1 MLKYLPLLLA
11 LPLAALD
18 AQLSLRDALRLAD
31 SSAYNNRIAGADAR
45 AQHAQAL
52 APLQGILPN
61 LRVEAGALATT
72 DPINAFGTKL
82 RQRRITAADFNP
94 TTLNFPDAARTRM
107 AGLVWEQPLFNAD
120 AWTGRRAAA
129 AAADAT
135 DAMQDWTRTGTRVDV
150 ITAYYGSTLAL
161 EVRSTLDAAR
171 RAADAHVA
179 RARALADTGLV
190 TRSDA
195 LLAEVKAGEI
205 HAEFLEAESDVAHA
219 QRGLAVVLGVSQLP
233 NALPTTLPDAARI
246 RSIATRDAAP
256 PVDATATPS
265 ADRRDEG
272 QGSAAV
278 DTRAD
283 VRAAAAA
290 RRAAA
295 ADAWRAKALYLPRV
309 NGFARYDWNDR
320 NALFANERAWTVGVM
335 ATWTPFAGASE
346 IGEVR
351 GANARAAAA
360 DARAEAAAAQ
370 AALDLARSRDRVAV
384 ALAQLEI
391 AERAVTQA
399 AEAHRIVARKY
410 DGGLATIS
418 DLLEAAA
425 LETQSRLGEA
435 AARYRLILATAER
448 HVAIGADLS
457 AMVALD
463 NAPTDR

>member
-1 MLKYLPLLLA
+1 MLKYLLVLLA
-11 LPLAALD
+11 LPLAALP
-18 AQLSLRDALRLAD
+18 AQLSLRDALRIAD
-31 SSAYNNRIAGADAR
+31 SSAYANRIAGADAR
-45 AQHAQAL
+45 AQRAQTI

-82 RQRRITAADFNP
+82 RQRSITAADFNP
-94 TTLNFPDAARTRM
+94 ATLNFPDAARTRM

-120 AWTGRRAAA
+120 AWTGRRAAS
-129 AAADAT
+129 AAADAM
-135 DAMQDWTRTGTRVDV
+135 DAMQAWTRTGTRVDV
-150 ITAYYGSTLAL
+150 IKAYYGSTLAL
-161 EVRSTLDAAR
+161 EVRRTLDAAR

-205 HAEFLEAESDVAHA
+205 HAKFLEADADVAHA
-219 QRGLAVVLGVSQLP
+219 QRGLTVVLGLAQLP
-233 NALPTTLPDAARI
+233 DALPTALPSAASI
-246 RSIATRDAAP
+246 RALAARDAAAP
-256 PVDATATPS
+256 ADATATT
-265 ADRRDEG
+265 
-272 QGSAAV
+272 AAPAGT
-278 DTRAD
+278 DRAD
-283 VRAAAAA
+283 VRAADAA

-295 ADAWRAKALYLPRV
+295 ADAWRAKSLYLPRV

-320 NALFANERAWTVGVM
+320 TAFFANERAWTVGVM

-360 DARAEAAAAQ
+360 SARADAAAAQ
-370 AALDLARSRDRVAV
+370 ASLELARSSDRVTV
-384 ALAQLEI
+384 ALAQLDI
-391 AERAVTQA
+391 AEKAVAQA
-399 AEAHRIVARKY
+399 TEAHRIVARKY

-435 AARYRLILATAER
+435 AARYQLILATAER
-448 HVAIGADLS
+448 HVALGADLS
-457 AMVALD
+457 TMVALD
-463 NAPTDR
+463 NASTDR

>member
-1 MLKYLPLLLA
+1 MLKTLALLLVLPFGA
-11 LPLAALD
+11 LS

-31 SSAYNNRIAGADAR
+31 SSAYANRIAGADAR
-45 AQHAQAL
+45 ALHAQAI
-52 APLQGILPN
+52 APLRGILPN

-82 RQRRITAADFNP
+82 RQRSITAADFNP
-94 TTLNFPDAARTRM
+94 ATLNYPEAVRTRM
-107 AGLVWEQPLFNAD
+107 AGLVLEQPLFNAD
-120 AWTGRRAAA
+120 AWTGRRAASA
-129 AAADAT
+129 AAEAT
-135 DAMQDWTRTGTRVDV
+135 DAMQDWTRAVTRVDV
-150 ITAYYGSTLAL
+150 IKAYYGSTLAL
-161 EVRSTLDAAR
+161 EVQHTLDAAG

-195 LLAEVKAGEI
+195 LLAEVRAGEI
-205 HAEFLEAESDVAHA
+205 HAKLLEAESDVAHA
-219 QRGLAVVLGVSQLP
+219 QRGLAVILGLP
-233 NALPTTLPDAARI
+233 QLPDALPQALPDADRI
-246 RSIATRDAAP
+246 RAIAAERAAMS
-256 PVDATATPS
+256 DATAT
-265 ADRRDEG
+265 AD
-272 QGSAAV
+272 V
-278 DTRAD
+278 RAD

-295 ADAWRAKALYLPRV
+295 TDAWRAKSLYLPRV

-320 NALFANERAWTVGVM
+320 TRFFANERAWTVGVM

-360 DARAEAAAAQ
+360 DARAEAATAQ
-370 AALDLARSRDRVAV
+370 AALDLARSRDRVNV
-384 ALAQLEI
+384 ALAQLAI
-391 AERAVTQA
+391 AERAVAQA
-399 AEAHRIVARKY
+399 TDAHRIVARKY

-425 LETQSRLGEA
+425 LETQARLGEA
-435 AARYRLILATAER
+435 AARYQLILATTER
-448 HVAIGADLS
+448 QIALGADLS

-463 NAPTDR
+463 PAPSDR

>member
-11 LPLAALD
+11 LPLAALP
-18 AQLSLRDALRLAD
+18 AQLSLRDALRIAD
-31 SSAYNNRIAGADAR
+31 SSAYANRIAGADAR
-45 AQHAQAL
+45 AQQAQAI

-82 RQRRITAADFNP
+82 RQRSITAADFNP
-94 TTLNFPDAARTRM
+94 ATLNFPDAARTRM

-120 AWTGRRAAA
+120 AWTGRRAAS
-129 AAADAT
+129 AAADAMG
-135 DAMQDWTRTGTRVDV
+135 AMQDWTRTGTRVDV
-150 ITAYYGSTLAL
+150 IKAYYGSTLAL
-161 EVRSTLDAAR
+161 EVRNTLDAAR

-205 HAEFLEAESDVAHA
+205 HAKFLEAESDVAHA
-219 QRGLAVVLGVSQLP
+219 QRGLTVVLGLRQLP
-233 NALPTTLPDAARI
+233 DALPTALPDAARI
-246 RSIATRDAAP
+246 RGMATDAAAPADATATRDAE
-256 PVDATATPS
+256 V
-265 ADRRDEG
+265 
-272 QGSAAV
+272 SAAGARP
-278 DTRAD
+278 TARAD
-283 VRAAAAA
+283 VRAAEAA

-295 ADAWRAKALYLPRV
+295 TDAWRAKSLYLPRV

-320 NALFANERAWTVGVM
+320 NAFFANERAWTVGVM

-360 DARAEAAAAQ
+360 SARADAANAQ
-370 AALDLARSRDRVAV
+370 AALELARSRDRVSL
-384 ALAQLEI
+384 ALAQLDI
-391 AERAVTQA
+391 AEKAVAQA
-399 AEAHRIVARKY
+399 TEAHRIVARKY

-435 AARYRLILATAER
+435 AARYQLILATAER
-448 HVAIGADLS
+448 HVALGADLS

-463 NAPTDR
+463 NASTDR

>member
-1 MLKYLPLLLA
+1 MFKYLALLLA
-11 LPLAALD
+11 LPLAALP
-18 AQLSLRDALRLAD
+18 AQLSLRDALRIAD
-31 SSAYNNRIAGADAR
+31 SSAYANRIAGADAR
-45 AQHAQAL
+45 AQHAQAI

-82 RQRRITAADFNP
+82 RQRSITAADFNP
-94 TTLNFPDAARTRM
+94 ATLNFPDAARTRM
-107 AGLVWEQPLFNAD
+107 AGLVWEQPLFSAD
-120 AWTGRRAAA
+120 AWTGRRAAS
-129 AAADAT
+129 AAADAM
-135 DAMQDWTRTGTRVDV
+135 DAMQDWTRTGTRVEV
-150 ITAYYGSTLAL
+150 IKAYYGSTLAL
-161 EVRSTLDAAR
+161 DVRRTLDAAR

-205 HAEFLEAESDVAHA
+205 HAKFLEADSDVAHA
-219 QRGLAVVLGVSQLP
+219 QRGLAVVLGLSQLP
-233 NALPTTLPDAARI
+233 DALPSSLPDAARI
-246 RSIATRDAAP
+246 RNMARETAVAADAPAP
-256 PVDATATPS
+256 GAHTTA
-265 ADRRDEG
+265 
-272 QGSAAV
+272 
-278 DTRAD
+278 RAD
-283 VRAAAAA
+283 LRAAEAA

-295 ADAWRAKALYLPRV
+295 TDAWRAKSLYLPRV

-320 NALFANERAWTVGVM
+320 TAFFANERAWTVGVM

-360 DARAEAAAAQ
+360 AARADAANAQ
-370 AALDLARSRDRVAV
+370 AALELARSRDRMTL

-391 AERAVTQA
+391 AERAVAQA

-435 AARYRLILATAER
+435 AARYQLILATAER
-448 HVAIGADLS
+448 HLALGADLS
-457 AMVALD
+457 TMVALD
-463 NAPTDR
+463 NASSDR

>member
-1 MLKYLPLLLA
+1 
-11 LPLAALD
+11 
-18 AQLSLRDALRLAD
+18 
-31 SSAYNNRIAGADAR
+31 
-45 AQHAQAL
+45 
-52 APLQGILPN
+52 
-61 LRVEAGALATT
+61 
-72 DPINAFGTKL
+72 
-82 RQRRITAADFNP
+82 
-94 TTLNFPDAARTRM
+94 
-107 AGLVWEQPLFNAD
+107 
-120 AWTGRRAAA
+120 
-129 AAADAT
+129 
-135 DAMQDWTRTGTRVDV
+135 
-150 ITAYYGSTLAL
+150 
-161 EVRSTLDAAR
+161 
-171 RAADAHVA
+171 
-179 RARALADTGLV
+179 
-190 TRSDA
+190 
-195 LLAEVKAGEI
+195 
-205 HAEFLEAESDVAHA
+205 
-219 QRGLAVVLGVSQLP
+219 
-233 NALPTTLPDAARI
+233 
-246 RSIATRDAAP
+246 
-256 PVDATATPS
+256 
-265 ADRRDEG
+265 
-272 QGSAAV
+272 
-278 DTRAD
+278 

>member
-1 MLKYLPLLLA
+1 MLKYLPILLA
-11 LPLAALD
+11 LPFAALP

-31 SSAYNNRIAGADAR
+31 SSAYANRIAGADAR
-45 AQHAQAL
+45 AQHAQAI
-52 APLQGILPN
+52 APLRGILPN

-82 RQRRITAADFNP
+82 RQRSITAADFNP
-94 TTLNFPDAARTRM
+94 ATLNFPEPVRTRT
-107 AGLVWEQPLFNAD
+107 AGLVLEQPLFNAD
-120 AWTGRRAAA
+120 AWTGRRAAS

-135 DAMQDWTRTGTRVDV
+135 DAMRDWARTGTRLDV
-150 ITAYYGSTLAL
+150 VKAFYGSTLAL
-161 EVRSTLDAAR
+161 DVRQTLDAAR

-205 HAEFLEAESDVAHA
+205 HAKYLEAGADVAHA
-219 QRGLAVVLGVSQLP
+219 QRGLAVVLGIAQLP
-233 NALPTTLPDAARI
+233 DALPTALPDAAGI
-246 RSIATRDAAP
+246 RALAARELAAA
-256 PVDATATPS
+256 DGTATPGLDAGDDGTDGRAS
-265 ADRRDEG
+265 
-272 QGSAAV
+272 Q
-278 DTRAD
+278 RAD
-283 VRAAAAA
+283 VRAAEAA

-295 ADAWRAKALYLPRV
+295 TDAWRAKSLYLPRV

-320 NALFANERAWTVGVM
+320 TRLFANERAWTVGVM

-360 DARAEAAAAQ
+360 EARAEAATAQ
-370 AALDLARSRDRVAV
+370 ASLELARSRDRVSL
-384 ALAQLEI
+384 ALAQLDI
-391 AERAVTQA
+391 AEQAVAQA
-399 AEAHRIVARKY
+399 TEAHRIVARKY

-425 LETQSRLGEA
+425 LETQTRLGEA
-435 AARYRLILATAER
+435 AARYQLILATAER
-448 HVAIGADLS
+448 HVALGADLS

-463 NAPTDR
+463 NASTDR